1 MKYYSET
8 LNKVF
13 DTEDELKTAEEEQE
27 KKYAVQLKKKEERAE
42 RAKEVEKAYKEYRK
56 LLNAFIKDYGYYHQT
71 LRDDDGLSIFDIMF
85 NHWPF

>member
-13 DTEDELKTAEEEQE
+13 DTEDELKTAEEKEQQ
-27 KKYAVQLKKKEERAE
+27 KYAVELKKKEKRAE
-42 RAKEVEKAYKEYRK
+42 RAKEVEKAYKEYKK

>member
-1 MKYYSET
+1 MKYYSEK

-42 RAKEVEKAYKEYRK
+42 RAKEVENAYKEYRK

>member
-13 DTEDELKTAEEEQE
+13 DTEDELKTAEEEHE

-71 LRDDDGLSIFDIMF
+71 IREDDGLSIFDVMF